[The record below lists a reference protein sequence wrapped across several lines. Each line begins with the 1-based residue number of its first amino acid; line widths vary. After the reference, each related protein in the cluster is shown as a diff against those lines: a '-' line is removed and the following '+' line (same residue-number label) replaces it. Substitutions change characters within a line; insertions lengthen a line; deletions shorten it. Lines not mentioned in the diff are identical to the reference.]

1 MITLR
6 CIVSPRLLAARRHY
20 CLADQRAIL
29 IAGWDDKVVGGCRKN
44 GNDHE
49 RQARVH
55 PASPDRRGRQ
65 GDGGLLSQTIA
76 GNNWKLAA
84 FGDTPMTPKSGHIRI
99 GIGGWTFEPWRGV
112 FYPKGL
118 AHAKELSYAAERLT
132 SIEVNGTFYRSQTSA
147 TFRKW
152 ASEVPQNFV
161 FALKGPRFAVN
172 RRVLKEA
179 GDSIKRFLDSGVTEL
194 GDHLGPLLWQFAPT
208 KKFDAADFAGFLA
221 LLPDKFDGRALRH
234 VIEVRHDSF
243 CTAEFLA
250 LLRQHK
256 MPVVFTDHAKYPN
269 IADLTG
275 DFVYARLQRGKDTVP
290 TAYAPK
296 DIATWAGRL
305 QSWAQGAAPDDLPR
319 VEPAKNVEA
328 AKKPKAAPR
337 DVYAYVIHEG
347 KVRAPAAAMALIERL
362 AKSA

>member
-1 MITLR
+1 
-6 CIVSPRLLAARRHY
+6 
-20 CLADQRAIL
+20 
-29 IAGWDDKVVGGCRKN
+29 
-44 GNDHE
+44 
-49 RQARVH
+49 
-55 PASPDRRGRQ
+55 
-65 GDGGLLSQTIA
+65 
-76 GNNWKLAA
+76 
-84 FGDTPMTPKSGHIRI
+84 MTPKSGYVRI

-118 AHAKELSYAAERLT
+118 PHAKELSYAAERLT
-132 SIEVNGTFYRSQTSA
+132 SIEVNGTFYRSQTPA

-172 RRVLKEA
+172 RRVLKDA
-179 GDSIKRFLDSGVTEL
+179 GDSIKRFLDSGITEL

-208 KKFDAADFAGFLA
+208 KKFDAADFGGFLE

-269 IADLTG
+269 IADITG
-275 DFVYARLQRGKDTVP
+275 DFVYARLQRGKDTIP
-290 TAYAPK
+290 TAYPPK
-296 DIATWAGRL
+296 DLAAWAERL
-305 QSWAQGAAPDDLPR
+305 QSWAQGAAPDDLPQI
-319 VEPAKNVEA
+319 EPAKNVEA
-328 AKKPKAAPR
+328 AKKAKSTPR

-362 AKSA
+362 GKSA